1 MSDVACVLMLETDVE
16 VLPYR
21 MVVRASLVKLPSLL
35 TSDGRV

>member
-1 MSDVACVLMLETDVE
+1 MSDVACVLMLETDAE

-21 MVVRASLVKLPSLL
+21 MVVRASLVKLLSLL